1 MILMKRVH
9 FLLAVSLAAL
19 LASACA
25 TSEEAKEKRAQK
37 VQKAGFD
44 SGVPTMRT
52 GMPVERVVERGGYLE
67 AHMLLGD
74 RPLATYTAPSESCRA
89 VFVEGEE
96 VTYVDNGPR
105 GVYRRGESECQS
117 LGMGNLALWRDRS
130 IRSTRS
136 GSVIPRQPAWF
147 KVTHEDSEVIYLQG
161 SFPLASRFGFT
172 EPRDLTAILPNVPIC
187 QGAIEGGNSS
197 MEYRSKGRQAYT
209 LTGPNGLCLIQGFA
223 APLRSAPPAPA
234 SES

>member
-1 MILMKRVH
+1 MIHMKRIYSL
-9 FLLAVSLAAL
+9 FPLALAAL
-19 LASACA
+19 LAGACA

-37 VQKAGFD
+37 IQKAGFD
-44 SGVPTMRT
+44 SGIPSMKT

-74 RPLATYTAPSESCRA
+74 TPLAAYTAPSENCQA

-130 IRSTRS
+130 IRSTR
-136 GSVIPRQPAWF
+136 GDSVIPRRPAWF
-147 KVTHEDSEVIYLQG
+147 KVIYEDSEVIYLKG
-161 SFPLASRFGFT
+161 SFPLATRFGFT
-172 EPRDLTAILPNVPIC
+172 EPRDITTIVPNIPIC
-187 QGAIEGGNSS
+187 QGAIEDGNSS
-197 MEYRSKGRQAYT
+197 MEYRSKGPQAYT

-223 APLRSAPPAPA
+223 ASLRSAPPAPA
-234 SES
+234 SEP